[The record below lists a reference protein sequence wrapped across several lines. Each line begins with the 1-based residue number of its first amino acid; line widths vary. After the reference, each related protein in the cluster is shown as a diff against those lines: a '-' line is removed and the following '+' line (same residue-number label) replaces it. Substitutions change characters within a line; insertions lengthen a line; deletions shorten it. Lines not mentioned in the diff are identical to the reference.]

1 VSTSI
6 TDWRES
12 FRGRALDPTA
22 LALRLTLAT
31 LLLRPVG
38 IGWLKY
44 TVVALAVIGLVS
56 PKALRHAMLWWL
68 LASLATARVIADWPM
83 ADNHAY
89 LLCYW
94 LLAIALCRSSV
105 ELKDTLARNA
115 RLLIGLTFAFAS
127 LWKVLLSPDYL
138 DGTFFLVTMAT
149 DVRFETFTRLA
160 AGLDAAELNTLREY
174 FHSGG
179 SVGDAGEPTRYRMVA
194 MIATGWNVFINLGL
208 ACAFLGLAWFTR
220 MRNTLLILYCAV
232 TYSVATVDGFAW
244 LLISMGI
251 AQTDRVQVRTIAGF
265 VAVFL
270 LVLGYRVWG

>member
-1 VSTSI
+1 VSISI

-68 LASLATARVIADWPM
+68 LAALAAVRVIADWPM

-105 ELKDTLARNA
+105 ELDDTLARNA

-149 DVRFETFTRLA
+149 DVRFENFTRLA
-160 AGLDAAELNTLREY
+160 AGLDPAELQTLRDY
-174 FHSGG
+174 LHAGG
-179 SVGDAGEPTRYRMVA
+179 PIIGAGEPTRYRAVA

-208 ACAFLGLAWFTR
+208 ACAFLGLAWIAR
-220 MRNTLLILYCAV
+220 LRNAILIVYCAV
-232 TYSVATVDGFAW
+232 TYAVATVDGFAW
-244 LLISMGI
+244 ILISMGV
-251 AQTDRVQVRTIAGF
+251 AQTDRVQMRTIGGF
-265 VAVFL
+265 VAAFL
-270 LVLGYRVWG
+270 LVLGYREWG